1 MSSEIGEYF
10 GYPKCCIDSYL
21 GPDSA
26 LNRAARFE
34 DVPFGE
40 TGFVPCH
47 KCATERT
54 EEDILAEIASRR
66 KCPTPFPDDSGAQTY
81 FRNLMRSVA
90 NDPATD
96 GHYKSLH
103 IKSPGEW

>member
-26 LNRAARFE
+26 LNHVERFE

-40 TGFVPCH
+40 TGFVPCR
-47 KCATERT
+47 KCATERS
-54 EEDILAEIASRR
+54 EEEVLAEIASRR
-66 KCPTPFPDDSGAQTY
+66 KCPTPFPDDSGAEKY
-81 FRNLMRSVA
+81 LHEVMRKVTD
-90 NDPATD
+90 DPAGD
-96 GHYKSLH
+96 AHFMPLYEKSH
-103 IKSPGEW
+103 GMW

>member
-26 LNRAARFE
+26 LSHAVRFE

-47 KCATERT
+47 KCATQRT
-54 EEDILAEIASRR
+54 EEEILAEIASRR
-66 KCPTPFPDDSGAQTY
+66 KCPTPFPNDSGAEQ
-81 FRNLMRSVA
+81 FLRGLMRATVD
-90 NDPATD
+90 DPAAD
-96 GHYKSLH
+96 GHYAPFHVKS
-103 IKSPGEW
+103 IGEW